1 MNKYSTLLIVL
12 LQDLTAKK
20 SVKIKNKKRYAL

>member
-12 LQDLTAKK
+12 VQDLIAKK
-20 SVKIKNKKRYAL
+20 SVKIKNQKRYAL